1 MGIQSNLNIRD
12 SSPEFRLRSCANNV
26 FRLNLVQGFFRVLFE
41 ALAIFLFDFCPHSIL
56 SLEFRSIPP
65 ESFFKAITLCS
76 DC

>member
-12 SSPEFRLRSCANNV
+12 SSHEFRLRSCANNV
-26 FRLNLVQGFFRVLFE
+26 FRLNLVQGFFRV
-41 ALAIFLFDFCPHSIL
+41 LFDFCPHSIL